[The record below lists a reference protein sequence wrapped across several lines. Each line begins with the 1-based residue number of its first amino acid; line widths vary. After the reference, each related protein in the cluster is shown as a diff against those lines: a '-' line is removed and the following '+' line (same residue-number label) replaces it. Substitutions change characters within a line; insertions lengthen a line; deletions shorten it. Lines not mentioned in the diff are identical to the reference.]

1 MATEKVADARN
12 RRAQRAGV
20 TYGNMRAKLSDYI
33 GQVFECKADRPHYSH
48 TVVRAK
54 REERDSRDVQTQ
66 LLCVS
71 PFPQVSPASPEQGI
85 RTCSRHLPNR
95 ADEARP
101 REHLTSPVS
110 ACIP

>member
-54 REERDSRDVQTQ
+54 REE
-66 LLCVS
+66 CVS

-85 RTCSRHLPNR
+85 RTCSRHVPNR

-101 REHLTSPVS
+101 RERLTSPVS